1 MVGAM
6 MRLLP
11 QHLLRLR
18 MMLFRTEAETLERTM
33 VEKRVLKEV
42 EEEAET
48 TSAGIANKRVILP
61 VTVPILKFAGDAKR
75 KATKR
80 TNARNQPSV
89 TTAEKKAMRQMNVL
103 NQRNVVVVSR
113 KVTRSLI
120 VLNQ

>member
-1 MVGAM
+1 MQ
-6 MRLLP
+6 LLP
-11 QHLLRLR
+11 QHLLLLR
-18 MMLFRTEAETLERTM
+18 MMWFRTVVETLEMTK
-33 VEKRVLKEV
+33 VVKRVLKEV
-42 EEEAET
+42 VEEAET

-75 KATKR
+75 KAIKR
-80 TNARNQPSV
+80 TNARSQPSV

-120 VLNQ
+120 VLNR